1 MHKQKRRHTIATM
14 KTRAQTMEKW
24 KKDFSGK
31 LLIFFFISL
40 VMMLPALMAFDA
52 PRSEGSIVTK
62 IFSYSIMLYPITFGI
77 SAGLAWL
84 LYTIKQHKL
93 ACIISKLP
101 IINIVVVLIGLGLL
115 IFVCKGKF
123 VCPL

>member
-1 MHKQKRRHTIATM
+1 M
-14 KTRAQTMEKW
+14 KTSTHTMEKW

-52 PRSEGSIVTK
+52 PGSEESIVTK

-84 LYTIKQHKL
+84 LYTTKQHKL
-93 ACIISKLP
+93 AHIISKLP

-115 IFVCKGKF
+115 IIVCKGKF